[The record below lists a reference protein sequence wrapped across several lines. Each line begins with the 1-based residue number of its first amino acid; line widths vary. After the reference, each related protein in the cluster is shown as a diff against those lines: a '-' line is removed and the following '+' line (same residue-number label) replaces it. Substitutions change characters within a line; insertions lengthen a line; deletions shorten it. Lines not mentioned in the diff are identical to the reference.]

1 MRHYLS
7 AFALFSV
14 VVLSGCAQKTTK
26 DNFDCP
32 VQDGVPACLT
42 TQEADTMGELPKVA
56 ADVDVKEA
64 VNIESEIEISGQ
76 KVTKNQVI
84 NQAEDTSYKV
94 EPLIHQPS
102 RSFGGTERIWF
113 AAWQDTKNDLFIDQQ
128 YVYWSKPGSWIISEM
143 NK

>member
-1 MRHYLS
+1 
-7 AFALFSV
+7 
-14 VVLSGCAQKTTK
+14 
-26 DNFDCP
+26 
-32 VQDGVPACLT
+32 
-42 TQEADTMGELPKVA
+42 MGELPKVA

-76 KVTKNQVI
+76 KVTKKQVI
-84 NQAEDTSYKV
+84 NQTEDTSYKV